1 VTVLDQLEEWASGR
15 PQHRKSVD
23 FSEVHGHYV
32 KRAAG
37 YVNLKRTAIAS
48 AALGTAGFVLNQ
60 MSNETISTDA
70 LDGRLREAFQLQY
83 PNLAADNAL
92 DGLTVEQV
100 IERYG
105 NGLRGKYFEVYVR
118 DELNSGNSIGGLR
131 LESGQSA
138 TLAASPTQEGWDLLI
153 APEGSLYQIK
163 ATDSVAY
170 LKSTLND
177 LEGKD
182 IAVITTNLDAEID
195 ALSDGLFMAA
205 VDSAVLDDEI
215 ASELLNAADA
225 DGMLDEVGDFFFLL
239 SLLLG
244 LRLAWEAYKRYRQG
258 VPLQQIA
265 LELGP
270 SIAGRVIGG
279 LSPIPG
285 SGTATKLGLDFGLV
299 AHRRRKALKRASA
312 RLAALIERMTLANVP
327 MGLMMTQQKT

>member
-1 VTVLDQLEEWASGR
+1 MTVLDQLEEWASGR

-48 AALGTAGFVLNQ
+48 AALGTAGFVLHQ

-177 LEGKD
+177 LEGED

-195 ALSDGLFMAA
+195 ALSDGLYIAA

-327 MGLMMTQQKT
+327 MGLMMTHRKT